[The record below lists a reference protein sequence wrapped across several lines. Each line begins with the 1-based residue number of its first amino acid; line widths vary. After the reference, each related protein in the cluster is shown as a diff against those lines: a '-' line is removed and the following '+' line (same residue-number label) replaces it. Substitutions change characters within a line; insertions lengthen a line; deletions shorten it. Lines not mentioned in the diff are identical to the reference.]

1 MIFFCRTIQSPSR
14 IRSQIKWGSRWFG
27 LANWLAHHHLSD
39 CHVPGWR
46 GGKSQ
51 PRRPPNPSYNQSH
64 THTPR
69 RSAKCPNP
77 RSGRQKISWLSQRR
91 IGRRRR
97 AKKKIKLKRGKK
109 SVTTFLSYYYY
120 YYFPAARL
128 PGWCGCGT
136 VGCVGGTCPVGPA
149 RPRALSRRARHR
161 VAHDWAGPSRRCRG
175 DGRRRDATHRRTT
188 LAHGC
193 YHSLWCCLPWI
204 GKFFGRRGYMRIPR
218 KRPPERS
225 QPRALGKCSFLW
237 NPSKVL
243 LPH

>member
-1 MIFFCRTIQSPSR
+1 MAFPAANRT
-14 IRSQIKWGSRWFG
+14 
-27 LANWLAHHHLSD
+27 ATE
-39 CHVPGWR
+39 
-46 GGKSQ
+46 GK
-51 PRRPPNPSYNQSH
+51 
-64 THTPR
+64 
-69 RSAKCPNP
+69 
-77 RSGRQKISWLSQRR
+77 
-91 IGRRRR
+91 
-97 AKKKIKLKRGKK
+97 KKKIKLKRGKK